1 MTEQLTIPARLPD
14 WRPRLSTYLTATG
27 ARSFR
32 PGSHDCALF
41 VAGAVEA
48 MTGADVATKWR
59 GTYFSLDDGQ
69 AALERAGFADHVA
82 LVAAH
87 LPEVHPALAVVGDLA
102 ALPGANG
109 RAALGIVQG
118 ASVYVLQPS
127 GMALVNRLH
136 IERAFRL

>member
-1 MTEQLTIPARLPD
+1 MTQELTVPARLPD

-48 MTGADVATKWR
+48 MTGVDVAAQWR
-59 GTYFSLDDGQ
+59 GTYRSLDEGRVV
-69 AALERAGFADHVA
+69 LGRAGFADHVA

-87 LPEVHPALAVVGDLA
+87 LPEVHPAQANVGDLA
-102 ALPGANG
+102 ALPGADG
-109 RAALGIVQG
+109 SPALGVVQG

-127 GMALVNRLH
+127 GMALVNRLQ
-136 IERAFRL
+136 IERAFRV